1 MPLEEFIERRL
12 RVERK
17 ISISYVVFTTL
28 IILSI
33 VLGIRAIPVIQMW
46 IDINHDGVL
55 IKKLAL
61 MASICFLII
70 FVLLVTLLLIMV
82 CKLQKSFG

>member
-12 RVERK
+12 RVEKK

-33 VLGIRAIPVIQMW
+33 VLGIGAIPVIQMW
-46 IDINHDGVL
+46 ININNDGVL